1 MLEGVVELGENEVK
15 FEATKGD
22 VVKKQV
28 ALLMTSEGSKDIEL
42 SLKERCRFASNVVF
56 LSVCCWSVVAMSGDV
71 RWTRLYRASSSP
83 SSSSSSSSSNA
94 NRRITYHW

>member
-28 ALLMTSEGSKDIEL
+28 ALLMTSEGSRDIEL
-42 SLKERCRFASNVVF
+42 SLILKFEDC
-56 LSVCCWSVVAMSGDV
+56 GE
-71 RWTRLYRASSSP
+71 T
-83 SSSSSSSSSNA
+83 
-94 NRRITYHW
+94 